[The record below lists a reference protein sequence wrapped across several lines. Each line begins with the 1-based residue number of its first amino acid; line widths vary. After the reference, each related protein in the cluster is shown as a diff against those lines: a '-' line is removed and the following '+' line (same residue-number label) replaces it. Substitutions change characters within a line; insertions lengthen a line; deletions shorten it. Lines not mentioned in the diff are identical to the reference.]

1 MSKYAGI
8 IVNISHESVDRAFS
22 YRIPTEMENDITIG
36 TSVNVPFGSGNK
48 LRKGYVI
55 SLHDYVDYD
64 EAKVK
69 EIDSVV
75 MKQVDS
81 EDVMIR
87 LAAWIRN
94 YYGSTMIQAL
104 KIVLP
109 VKQAVKP
116 MEKKTVLLQSAEM
129 EALDVLEACKRK
141 SQKGKARLLEAL
153 IPEKVLDYQL
163 VRGKLN
169 IAASTLTS
177 LEKQGVIKVNVENY
191 FRNPIVIEKSKEK
204 DNTLNEEQQY
214 IVDDF
219 SKDFTEGKRGVYL
232 IHGVTGSGKTECYIQ
247 MIKTVVAEGKQ
258 VIFLIPE
265 IALTYQTVLR
275 FYHHFG
281 ERVSIV
287 NSVLSAGEKYDQF
300 ERAKKGEIDVMIG
313 PRSALFT
320 PFKNLGL
327 IVMDEEHESS
337 YKSESMPK
345 YHAREVAIQL
355 AKMVNAS
362 VVLGSATPSVD
373 SYYHAKKGDYKL
385 YRLCQRATGGNLP
398 QVHLVDLRQELKE
411 GNRSVFSRQ
420 MQSLIEDRLEK
431 KEQIMLFLNRRGY
444 AGFISCRSCGEV
456 IKCPHCDISLSEHK
470 DGSLRCHYCG
480 HTIRKPSVCPTCGSK
495 YILGFRAG
503 TQQIEEQVLQ
513 MFPTAKILRMDK
525 DTTAKKD
532 SYEEI
537 LTAFKEEKADILIGT
552 QMIVKGHDFPNVTL
566 MGIVA
571 ADLSLA
577 ANDYRAGERTFD
589 LLTQAA
595 GRAGRGDKAGD
606 VVIQTYQPEHYAN
619 VHAAN
624 QDYESFYSEEILYR
638 ELSGYPPICHILTI
652 MVQSKDENEAYEY
665 VLKLCECTKNHNVSS
680 EAKLKIVGP
689 APAGIQ
695 KINDYYRQIFFVK
708 SGNEELLT
716 EIKGCLENYISHN
729 LNKNVLVQFDYDPLT
744 SF

>member
-22 YRIPTEMENDITIG
+22 YRIPAELEGDITIG

-247 MIKTVVAEGKQ
+247 MIKKEYAYSTYDFIHPG
-258 VIFLIPE
+258 VIETPNIK
-265 IALTYQTVLR
+265 YQSY
-275 FYHHFG
+275 F
-281 ERVSIV
+281 
-287 NSVLSAGEKYDQF
+287 
-300 ERAKKGEIDVMIG
+300 ID
-313 PRSALFT
+313 
-320 PFKNLGL
+320 
-327 IVMDEEHESS
+327 
-337 YKSESMPK
+337 
-345 YHAREVAIQL
+345 AI
-355 AKMVNAS
+355 K
-362 VVLGSATPSVD
+362 
-373 SYYHAKKGDYKL
+373 
-385 YRLCQRATGGNLP
+385 
-398 QVHLVDLRQELKE
+398 
-411 GNRSVFSRQ
+411 
-420 MQSLIEDRLEK
+420 
-431 KEQIMLFLNRRGY
+431 
-444 AGFISCRSCGEV
+444 
-456 IKCPHCDISLSEHK
+456 
-470 DGSLRCHYCG
+470 
-480 HTIRKPSVCPTCGSK
+480 
-495 YILGFRAG
+495 
-503 TQQIEEQVLQ
+503 
-513 MFPTAKILRMDK
+513 
-525 DTTAKKD
+525 
-532 SYEEI
+532 
-537 LTAFKEEKADILIGT
+537 
-552 QMIVKGHDFPNVTL
+552 
-566 MGIVA
+566 
-571 ADLSLA
+571 
-577 ANDYRAGERTFD
+577 
-589 LLTQAA
+589 
-595 GRAGRGDKAGD
+595 
-606 VVIQTYQPEHYAN
+606 
-619 VHAAN
+619 
-624 QDYESFYSEEILYR
+624 
-638 ELSGYPPICHILTI
+638 
-652 MVQSKDENEAYEY
+652 
-665 VLKLCECTKNHNVSS
+665 
-680 EAKLKIVGP
+680 
-689 APAGIQ
+689 
-695 KINDYYRQIFFVK
+695 
-708 SGNEELLT
+708 
-716 EIKGCLENYISHN
+716 
-729 LNKNVLVQFDYDPLT
+729 
-744 SF
+744 